1 MTKIK
6 LETIIKAPIET
17 VFNNSRNIDL
27 HMKSAM
33 QTNEKAIAGKV
44 SGLIEKGETVT
55 WEGNHFGLR
64 LEHQSQIP
72 ELIYPTYFEDIQI
85 KGHFKYFKHQ
95 HFFEQVDE
103 HTIMKDV
110 LEYEVPFAVF
120 GKLIDF
126 IFIKKHLTKFLL
138 RRNLFLKNLS
148 EKQHHN

>member
-17 VFNNSRNIDL
+17 DFNNCRNIDL
-27 HMKSAM
+27 HIKSTQ

-44 SGLIEKGETVT
+44 SGLIEKGEIVT
-55 WEGNHFGLR
+55 WQGKHFGLQ
-64 LEHQSQIP
+64 LQHQSLIS
-72 ELIYPTYFEDIQI
+72 ELIFPFYFEDIQI

-110 LEYEVPFAVF
+110 LEYEVPFAFF

-126 IFIKKHLTKFLL
+126 IFIKKTL
-138 RRNLFLKNLS
+138 N
-148 EKQHHN
+148 

>member
-17 VFNNSRNIDL
+17 DFNNCRNIDL
-27 HMKSAM
+27 HIKSTQ
-33 QTNEKAIAGKV
+33 QTNEKAIAGKT
-44 SGLIEKGETVT
+44 SGVIEKGETVT
-55 WEGNHFGLR
+55 WQGKHFGLQIQ
-64 LEHQSQIP
+64 HQSLIS

-85 KGHFKYFKHQ
+85 KGHFKWFKHQ